1 VKEDLASRGLPQTAG
16 RIGKGGCAIP
26 CMVIQDHPRPCW
38 PTFFLPLWR
47 VRLAV
52 TYLDDEFL
60 DEIDGVALPAHA
72 LDLVPGAVGAARV
85 RHGVA
90 VVPANEPAGT

>member
-1 VKEDLASRGLPQTAG
+1 MDNEL
-16 RIGKGGCAIP
+16 
-26 CMVIQDHPRPCW
+26 
-38 PTFFLPLWR
+38 
-47 VRLAV
+47 
-52 TYLDDEFL
+52 L
-60 DEIDGVALPAHA
+60 DEVDGVTLPAHA

>member
-1 VKEDLASRGLPQTAG
+1 V
-16 RIGKGGCAIP
+16 
-26 CMVIQDHPRPCW
+26 
-38 PTFFLPLWR
+38 
-47 VRLAV
+47 V
-52 TYLDDEFL
+52 TYLDNELL
-60 DEIDGVALPAHA
+60 DEVDGVTLPAHA